1 MHFLYEIGLTMRAM
15 TKRDEPSQLQRGTH
29 EAAAGEEGEGLAK
42 GVQQLGVI
50 DIVWVRVSCPCPCLP
65 GVQQRNATLRRKR
78 VRAEK
83 IALYAIYVQISSM
96 ILKEDGGVGE
106 WERKQPRWG
115 QYSMQSLKMPL

>member
-29 EAAAGEEGEGLAK
+29 EAQAGRSRGRGVERGAAIGG
-42 GVQQLGVI
+42 
-50 DIVWVRVSCPCPCLP
+50 DWYCVSACELSVSVCLP

-96 ILKEDGGVGE
+96 ILKEGGRGSN
-106 WERKQPRWG
+106 PAGG

>member
-1 MHFLYEIGLTMRAM
+1 MSACELSV
-15 TKRDEPSQLQRGTH
+15 P
-29 EAAAGEEGEGLAK
+29 
-42 GVQQLGVI
+42 V
-50 DIVWVRVSCPCPCLP
+50 CLP

-96 ILKEDGGVGE
+96 ILKEGGRGSN
-106 WERKQPRWG
+106 PAGG